1 MTRILVVEDDP
12 AICSCLEGDLR
23 LEGYEVEIQRDGDAA
38 SVRLKAAAFDLII
51 LDVMLPGRDGF
62 EVCREARLHGIRTPV
77 LMLTARAEEAEK
89 VMGLEIGADDY
100 VTKPFSPREL
110 RARIKALLR
119 RSSDAAPIRSY
130 QFGDA
135 IVDFGRYEIRRGSM
149 SIELTPLELRL
160 LTALIR
166 AKGRTLTRDQ
176 LLNEVWGDGTFVTD
190 RVVDNHITHLRKK
203 IEPDPASPRYVV
215 SVRGVGYRF
224 ED

>member
-1 MTRILVVEDDP
+1 MARILVVEDDP
-12 AICSCLEGDLR
+12 AICACLEGDLR
-23 LEGYEVEIQRDGDAA
+23 LEGYDVELQSDGVAA
-38 SVRLKAAAFDLII
+38 SARIKEAAFDLII
-51 LDVMLPGRDGF
+51 LDVMLPGKDGF
-62 EVCREARLHGIRTPV
+62 EVCREARRCGVKVPV
-77 LMLTARAEEAEK
+77 LMLTARSEVADK
-89 VMGLEIGADDY
+89 VIGLETGADDY

-119 RSSDAAPIRSY
+119 RTSISPMQSY

-135 IVDFGRYEIRRGSM
+135 IVDFGRYEIRRGGKP
-149 SIELTPLELRL
+149 IDLTPLELRL

-166 AKGRTLTRDQ
+166 AKGRTLTRGQ
-176 LLNEVWGDGTFVTD
+176 LLDDVWGEGTFVSD

-203 IEPDPASPRYVV
+203 IEPDPASPRHVV